1 MTWFWISFAVLVFV
15 VAPIVGYVIVTLYGR
30 DR

>member
-15 VAPIVGYVIVTLYGR
+15 VIAGGYVIVRLYGR